1 MNLNSSGDH
10 RLKSLIDALEEAF
23 LALGIDYYLIG
34 ALARDFWYDRAKKTY
49 RTTKDADFAIL
60 VGSQSQFEAVKQYL
74 RDHKNFQDIKEDSLR
89 MLSPEGVQ
97 VDILPFGE
105 FEIDTKIKFDALLE
119 VYRAG
124 TEEVDQ
130 TTGNS
135 FKVATLPAIVLLK
148 FIAFDEQPEKRLK
161 DPGDIANIIIN
172 FFELQTELIYDNH
185 PDLFENEERTLDE
198 IGAIV
203 IGREMK
209 KICKDNFE
217 LLTRIKTIIKRNVDL
232 QENSILVRKI
242 TMEKSESQIVKKL
255 FVITS
260 LTTPLIWPLCSG
272 LVIGFIYDYLHAP
285 KA

>member
-242 TMEKSESQIVKKL
+242 TMEISTTVERVL
-255 FVITS
+255 RL
-260 LTTPLIWPLCSG
+260 LTALLLG
-272 LVIGFIYDYLHAP
+272 LD
-285 KA
+285 